1 MGFMWDSR
9 RASDTPPGRRWLA
22 TAVPMQLILGML
34 LLFARPPRAL
44 AASADD
50 LLDLG
55 AFKGRVV
62 YVDFWASWC
71 APCRESFPWMNR
83 LQQELGSRGLVIVA
97 VNVDRERRD
106 AERFIQAHKPD
117 FRIVFD
123 PHGQLPEKFA
133 VRGMPTSFLIDR
145 DGRIHSRHEGFR
157 LADRE
162 ALAREVR
169 ALVLGGNGKEGPA

>member
-1 MGFMWDSR
+1 
-9 RASDTPPGRRWLA
+9 
-22 TAVPMQLILGML
+22 MQLILGVL
-34 LLFARPPRAL
+34 LLFARPPRAAL
-44 AASADD
+44 AASADE

-55 AFKGRVV
+55 ALKGRVV

-71 APCRESFPWMNR
+71 APCRESFPWMNH
-83 LQQELGSRGLVIVA
+83 LQQELGSKGLVIVA

-106 AERFIQAHKPD
+106 AERFIQTHKPD

-123 PHGQLPEKFA
+123 PDGLLPEKFA

-145 DGRIHSRHEGFR
+145 DGRIHTRHEGFR

-169 ALVLGGNGKEGPA
+169 ALVLAGKGNGGST